1 MKLIFKQTYTFP
13 VSVASAVVAYLDCE
27 HYIHLHQNCEKK
39 YKIINLTEDKCIS
52 EILYKSGLFYWKQIS
67 TTEYSN
73 VAEIKQYDISIKG
86 FGPSILANF
95 LNVRTI
101 LKYYSNDK
109 DQEVED
115 IKNNFKLVKLNR
127 NNKITL
133 CEIIYDIDIPF
144 YLYPFKNFLKKKL
157 IKMKRTKDLEDLYM
171 IEKELNY
178 LEVTFHII
186 INQVTGHLISKKL
199 FSFV

>member
-1 MKLIFKQTYTFP
+1 MHIRNSLQVWFVLLETK
-13 VSVASAVVAYLDCE
+13 
-27 HYIHLHQNCEKK
+27 
-39 YKIINLTEDKCIS
+39 
-52 EILYKSGLFYWKQIS
+52 IS

-144 YLYPFKNFLKKKL
+144 FIYTHLKIFLKEVNKN
-157 IKMKRTKDLEDLYM
+157 
-171 IEKELNY
+171 EKN
-178 LEVTFHII
+178 
-186 INQVTGHLISKKL
+186 
-199 FSFV
+199 

>member
-1 MKLIFKQTYTFP
+1 M
-13 VSVASAVVAYLDCE
+13 
-27 HYIHLHQNCEKK
+27 KK

-144 YLYPFKNFLKKKL
+144 YLYPFKNF
-157 IKMKRTKDLEDLYM
+157 
-171 IEKELNY
+171 
-178 LEVTFHII
+178 
-186 INQVTGHLISKKL
+186 
-199 FSFV
+199 